1 MSTDT
6 GSAEVGGDV
15 GGDVGGLPAEF
26 FDSLSNEVIQAR
38 VDAQEAKQITGRL
51 REVLGDEKKSVNPLS
66 WYDDVLDSL
75 LEAEKNNRSMPMTA
89 KLAAVLAETQKGL
102 LELRE
107 ETKRKD
113 EIIKKLQNP
122 VSNANNRAFAAMD
135 DHITTMLTELY
146 DEVPPAYHDAVA
158 SQLEGIIRDL
168 MQNAPDK
175 WEKIRRSDTYQKRLV
190 AHCVEQL
197 VPPKAKQKIMA
208 QHEDERPTTEEDFMQ
223 AEKEL
228 AQMYR
233 LVQEGTISE
242 REFERVYKGF
252 RQAMWEWKANGPQ
265 RYNSTKYRRR

>member
-1 MSTDT
+1 MSDSVETNGGE
-6 GSAEVGGDV
+6 GSDV
-15 GGDVGGLPAEF
+15 GGGLPDGF
-26 FDSLSNEVIQAR
+26 FDAVSSEVIEAR
-38 VDAQEAKQITGRL
+38 KEASEAKAITGKL
-51 REVLGDEKKSVNPLS
+51 KEVFSEKKESNPLG

-122 VSNANNRAFAAMD
+122 VSSANNRAFAAMD

-146 DEVPPAYHDAVA
+146 DEVPPAFHDAVA

-197 VPPKAKQKIMA
+197 VPPKAKSRIME
-208 QHEDERPTTEEDFMQ
+208 QHEEQRPTTEQDFIQ
-223 AEKEL
+223 AEQEL
-228 AQMYR
+228 LQMEQ
-233 LVQEGTISE
+233 LVKQGLVPAN
-242 REFERVYKGF
+242 EFKRAVQGF
-252 RQAMWEWKANGPQ
+252 REAFWEWKVNGPGK
-265 RYNSTKYRRR
+265 YNATKNRRR

>member
-1 MSTDT
+1 MNDSVETT
-6 GSAEVGGDV
+6 SGEGSDIG
-15 GGDVGGLPAEF
+15 GGLPDGF
-26 FDSLSNEVIQAR
+26 FDAVSSEVIEAR
-38 VDAQEAKQITGRL
+38 REASEAKAITGKL
-51 REVLGDEKKSVNPLS
+51 KEVFSDKKESSNPLG

-107 ETKRKD
+107 ESKRKD

-122 VSNANNRAFAAMD
+122 VSSANNRAFAAMD

-146 DEVPPAYHDAVA
+146 DEVPPAFHDAVA

-197 VPPKAKQKIMA
+197 VPPKAKSRIME
-208 QHEDERPTTEEDFMQ
+208 QHENERPTTEQDFIR
-223 AEKEL
+223 AEQEL
-228 AQMYR
+228 MEMEQ
-233 LVQEGTISE
+233 LVRQGVIPAKQ
-242 REFERVYKGF
+242 FENTLTAF
-252 RQAMWEWKANGPQ
+252 RQAFWEWKVNGPAK
-265 RYNSTKYRRR
+265 YNRTKYGRR